1 MPTPATAAPQAGPV
15 HPGATAGPTAGA
27 APLAFPGA
35 RDVLRKTETDPPL
48 EDVYELDEV
57 LGKGAFGVV
66 RLARPKSCAKK
77 LSGSATADADAGAAD
92 GAAPPATPPGSPV
105 AVKTISKAKLVCAE
119 DVDDVRTE
127 VAVMS
132 HVGDHR
138 NVVAL
143 KSTHEDEGAVHLVV
157 ELCRGGEL
165 FDAIVQ
171 AGSFSE
177 RKAAAVFR
185 VMVETLH
192 HCHELG
198 VMHRDLK
205 PENFLFTGPKGRGG
219 AKPAAPPPSSSAG
232 PPIAAAARVGSVVDD
247 PEEVARQ
254 LKLTDW
260 GLSVFCRP
268 GQRFRDLVGSPFY
281 VAPEVLRKDYGVEA
295 DMWSLG
301 VILYIL
307 LSGLPP
313 FWGDSEDQIFRMVLR
328 GEPDLASDPWPA
340 ISAEAKDV
348 VRRLL
353 TVDPRKRATAGE
365 ILRHPWLQVAHP
377 RRGAG
382 GRGGGFG
389 AAGAAASSGG
399 GGGGGS
405 GAADGH
411 DHSDRPFDSAVI
423 QRMRNFAAM
432 NRLKRVALLVV
443 GQSLSP
449 EELRGLKE
457 LFRSIDKDGSGSITP
472 HELRDALAAWE
483 HRIPEGELA
492 QLVAVADVDCSG
504 TIDYNEFVAATAHV
518 SRLER
523 EDVLMRAFRALDLD
537 KSGAISAG
545 ELRQALEK
553 FGLGGDDADALLAS
567 ADKDGDG
574 KLDFDEFAALMREKS
589 TAAAVELGALDAG
602 AAVRPR
608 KQQQGGRGRT
618 AGVGA
623 HPIGGG
629 AAGDGDGDDEDDDD
643 DDDDDALPAR
653 RVASTRAQMAAIL

>member
-1 MPTPATAAPQAGPV
+1 MPPTTTQAQPV
-15 HPGATAGPTAGA
+15 HPGATAGVIAGHGNNNA
-27 APLAFPGA
+27 AAANAAAPPPPPLAFPGA
-35 RDVLRKTETDPPL
+35 RNVLDKRPNDPRL

-66 RLARPKSCAKK
+66 RLARPKSGKA
-77 LSGSATADADAGAAD
+77 LTGSGSGGRSAASSSSS
-92 GAAPPATPPGSPV
+92 AAPSSSAAAAPDPPTTPV

-119 DVDDVRTE
+119 DVNDVRTE

-138 NVVAL
+138 NVVSL
-143 KSTHEDEGAVHLVV
+143 KSTHEDESAVHLVV
-157 ELCRGGEL
+157 ELCKGGEL

-177 RKAAAVFR
+177 RKAAAIFR

-205 PENFLFTGPKGRGG
+205 PENFLLTGPKGASSRTAGG
-219 AKPAAPPPSSSAG
+219 AGATAAATTTTNSSSAG
-232 PPIAAAARVGSVVDD
+232 GGRVGSVVDD

-268 GQRFRDLVGSPFY
+268 GQRFCDLVGSPFY

-313 FWGDSEDQIFRMVLR
+313 FWGDTEDQIFRMVLK
-328 GEPDLASDPWPA
+328 GDPDLRSDPWPS
-340 ISAEAKDV
+340 ISGEAKDV
-348 VRRLL
+348 IRRLL

-365 ILRHPWLQVAHP
+365 ILQHPWLQVAHP
-377 RRGAG
+377 RRG
-382 GRGGGFG
+382 
-389 AAGAAASSGG
+389 GAAA
-399 GGGGGS
+399 
-405 GAADGH
+405 AELQ
-411 DHSDRPFDSAVI
+411 DRPFDSAVLS
-423 QRMRNFAAM
+423 RLRNFAAM

-443 GQSLSP
+443 GQALSP

-457 LFRSIDKDGSGSITP
+457 LFKSIDRDNSGSITP
-472 HELRDALAAWE
+472 QELKDALATWE
-483 HRIPEGELA
+483 HRIPEHELA
-492 QLVAVADVDCSG
+492 QLVAVADVDADG

-523 EDVLMRAFRALDLD
+523 EEVLLRAFQALDLD
-537 KSGAISAG
+537 SSGAVDAE
-545 ELRQALEK
+545 ELRAALDK
-553 FGLGGDDADALLAS
+553 FGLADEDANELLAS
-567 ADKDGDG
+567 ADANGDG
-574 KLDFDEFAALMREKS
+574 KLDFDEFVSLMRQKS
-589 TAAAVELGALDAG
+589 TAAALELGAAE
-602 AAVRPR
+602 V
-608 KQQQGGRGRT
+608 GGVLGGGPT
-618 AGVGA
+618 A
-623 HPIGGG
+623 HPIDAAAAAAEGEDAPLS
-629 AAGDGDGDDEDDDD
+629 AAGDGV
-643 DDDDDALPAR
+643 PSR
-653 RVASTRAQMAAIL
+653 RRTASTRAQMSAIL